1 VESLTFYFDRCF
13 GRDLPKALRILNPP
27 FNVEDHWSQG
37 FADEEADDEWLHKI
51 GPKKWIV
58 CSHDR
63 KWQRESLAVEA
74 IIQHKIGCFYL
85 YGANSKHF
93 FKVGSLAYNY
103 HKVAKVLGRE
113 RRPFIYSIDKRNRL
127 RKLL

>member
-1 VESLTFYFDRCF
+1 
-13 GRDLPKALRILNPP
+13 LRILNPP
-27 FNVEDHWSQG
+27 FNVKDHWEMG
-37 FADEEADDEWLHKI
+37 FEDEKADDEWLHVV

-58 CSHDR
+58 CSHDK
-63 KWQRESLAVEA
+63 KWQGESLAVEA

-93 FKVGSLAYNY
+93 FKLGSLAHNY
-103 HKVAKVLGRE
+103 HKLASVLGRE